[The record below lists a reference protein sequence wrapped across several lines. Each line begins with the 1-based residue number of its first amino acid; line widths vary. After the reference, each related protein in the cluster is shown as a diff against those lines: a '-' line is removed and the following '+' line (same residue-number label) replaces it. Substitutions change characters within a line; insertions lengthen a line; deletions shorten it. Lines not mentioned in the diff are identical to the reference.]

1 MMDMRT
7 EYAKPDTG
15 EKGSYIYHVTE
26 CHKLWQESFQS
37 RQNALAYFCSSIGM
51 SLEDF
56 KEQTEKAI
64 LFHDAGKLLPTF
76 QQQMQRL
83 VAYQPTDRSLN
94 FRHELASALFLFV
107 MEQERLQTEATL
119 IPCELL
125 AVLGHHK
132 TLQVDWHSF
141 EREMSRKESPGL
153 QAEEIKRVLE
163 VAAQNGLVC
172 SFDTFLL
179 TKIFTLSQWPS
190 TLFRALRQRLEETN
204 LKKIPAEERQEIRL
218 VYALIKGLLMD
229 CDWLASEKDKDKRLP
244 INHQMSSSILWG
256 KIQVKVEQDGL
267 VFEKRLFHL
276 ICEKTQGNLLAI
288 APTGSGKTEAALL
301 WATNGEPAKIIFL
314 MPTMVT
320 SNSLYRRMSNNYFQD
335 KECGLIHSG
344 ADTYFA
350 QQNDGEQDNT
360 SQDLRWELIRYRAF
374 MAPVM
379 VATVDQVLTS
389 GFNIGAWCQKEWA
402 LVGSRVIFDEVHAY
416 QFYTLGLIT
425 AAIEKIKLLG
435 GSVCLMSATMPTFLR
450 EHFLKLLDVPAPVV
464 AEELMGR
471 KKCQWKYRE
480 DTIDEMIGEIRHFL
494 QQGKKVAIVFN
505 TVQAAQEAYRQWVKF
520 IDKEKVLCYH
530 SQFIMKDRQEKED
543 ALLDKDDKGRPIN
556 YDLVIATQAI
566 EVSLDISFDV
576 MYSECAPLD
585 SLIQRAGRCN
595 RYGREGEYF
604 FIVFPASETALEYVY
619 KSADAVLKKT
629 ADIVRENQ
637 KKLREDELAR
647 LLENVYEGTKLG
659 PDNDEFQKGY
669 RLYAEIATAVNSQ
682 GFIFDLPVNE
692 QTATRNFDNYLKI
705 TVIPQKFYGEV
716 VDLWGKKKYSLIRL
730 YEVSVGGSHLR
741 ELKAVSNPMSLPIYE
756 IPYTKEEGILNSENS
771 FEARCF

>member
-15 EKGSYIYHVTE
+15 EKGSYIYHITE
-26 CHKLWQESFQS
+26 CHKLWQESFRS

-56 KEQTEKAI
+56 REKTEKAI

-83 VAYQPTDRSLN
+83 VAEQPADRSLN
-94 FRHELASALFLFV
+94 YRHELASALFLLV
-107 MEQERLQTEATL
+107 MEWERLQKEETL

-132 TLQVDWHSF
+132 TLHVDWHSF
-141 EREMSRKESPGL
+141 ERERSCKKSPGL
-153 QAEEIKRVLE
+153 QEEEIERVLE
-163 VAAQNGLVC
+163 VGAQNGLVC
-172 SFDTFLL
+172 SLDISFLK
-179 TKIFTLSQWPS
+179 KIFTFPQWPL
-190 TLFRALRQRLEETN
+190 TLFQALSQRLEETN
-204 LKKIPAEERQEIRL
+204 LNKIPAAERQKIRL
-218 VYALIKGLLMD
+218 LYALIKGLLMD
-229 CDWLASEKDKDKRLP
+229 CDWLASEKDENKRLP
-244 INHQMSSSILWG
+244 INHQMSSPILWE
-256 KIQVKVEQDGL
+256 KIQVKVEQEGL
-267 VFEKRLFHL
+267 VFEKRMFHL
-276 ICEKTQGNLLAI
+276 ICEKTQGHLLAI

-320 SNSLYRRMSNNYFQD
+320 SNSLYRRMSENYFQD

-350 QQNDGEQDNT
+350 QQSDRDNT
-360 SQDLRWELIRYRAF
+360 PQDLRWELIRYRAF

-435 GSVCLMSATMPTFLR
+435 GSVCVMSATMPAFLR
-450 EHFLKLLDVPAPVV
+450 EHFHKLLDVSAPVV

-505 TVQAAQEAYRQWVKF
+505 TVQAAQKAYRQWVKF

-543 ALLDKDDKGRPIN
+543 ALLDKDDKGRPKN
-556 YDLVIATQAI
+556 YDMVIATQAI

-595 RYGREGEYF
+595 RYGTEGEYF
-604 FIVFPASETALEYVY
+604 FIVFPVSETAREYVY
-619 KSADAVLKKT
+619 KSAGAVLKKS
-629 ADIVRENQ
+629 ADLVRENQ
-637 KKLREDELAR
+637 KKLREDELAQ

-659 PDNDEFQKGY
+659 PDNAEYQKGY
-669 RLYAEIATAVNSQ
+669 RLYAEIAAAVNSQ
-682 GFIFDLPVNE
+682 GFIFDLPVDE

-716 VDLWGKKKYSLIRL
+716 ADLWENKKYSLIRL

-771 FEARCF
+771 FEARCI